1 MGQGEVIRVAAL
13 LRALEEEEEQQLY
26 LRLGGEEVAQVTIT
40 DDDRFSGGSWSL
52 STARQT

>member
-1 MGQGEVIRVAAL
+1 MGQGELIRVAAL